1 MKSLQNFYFSILIV
15 FTYSCQNSGGDNKPT
30 TITEAPYLPVYSQ
43 SDKALELYRKAE
55 NNIFELE
62 FPEANKNYLA
72 ALELDPNFAMVKRN
86 IRETD
91 SDLKKTYI
99 ESANKFV
106 KSNPDLIFEPIMFKM
121 DSIWKSNMDWG
132 SRREQSSI
140 LMDKLIQDFPN
151 NFEAYLISGKTNS
164 NRWDR
169 PKERK
174 KKSIEYF
181 HKAIELAPNNPM
193 AYKELMEY
201 KYIEQ
206 LDIIE
211 LKNSEEYYNEFDNEL
226 SAIVEK
232 FSNSPRILSV
242 ASKLYSNAYDL
253 KDKSRKEKAIN
264 LAKQAVE
271 VARERKSS
279 SLNLYYRSLA
289 GIYSNCG
296 LVNESEQTLNLAL
309 DNYED
314 DSQLINTYFD
324 IFALDI
330 YNGKFLEAVKSIEEF
345 KSSIGGFGFS
355 TEDLLKCNI
364 GFEFYNSVIYAH
376 ANQKNRTKESLR
388 ALEEASDELLT
399 FYGFDKNDPEL
410 GKKVNRLPNDRDV
423 FSGVLWKIG
432 LNPGWLNFTE
442 LLLNTVIG
450 DFETAERLQIRN
462 KEKYGNRNNEVDAIM
477 SLLKGD
483 VQKSLDIFE
492 KLGGRWL
499 AYFSFFRGQALLN
512 AGYKDKAKI
521 ELEKALAMP
530 ALENFWNDIVIVKS
544 RNLHSK
550 L

>member
-140 LMDKLIQDFPN
+140 LMDKLIQEFPN

-181 HKAIELAPNNPM
+181 HKAIELAPNNPK

-492 KLGGRWL
+492 KEGRWL

>member
-15 FTYSCQNSGGDNKPT
+15 FTYSCQNSGGDKKPT

-132 SRREQSSI
+132 SRREQFSI
-140 LMDKLIQDFPN
+140 LMDKLIQEFPN

-164 NRWDR
+164 NRFDR

-181 HKAIELAPNNPM
+181 HKAIELAPNNPK

-232 FSNSPRILSV
+232 FSNSPRILST
-242 ASKLYSNAYDL
+242 ASKLYSNAYNL
-253 KDKSRKEKAIN
+253 KDDRRKEKSIN
-264 LAKQAVE
+264 LAKKAVE

-330 YNGKFLEAVKSIEEF
+330 YNGQFLEAVKSIEEF

-355 TEDLLKCNI
+355 TEDILKCKV

-492 KLGGRWL
+492 KEGRWL

-544 RNLHSK
+544 RKLHSK

>member
-1 MKSLQNFYFSILIV
+1 MKSLQNFYFSILII

-43 SDKALELYRKAE
+43 SEKALELYRKAE

-140 LMDKLIQDFPN
+140 LMDKLIQEFPN
-151 NFEAYLISGKTNS
+151 NFEAYLISGMLNTVKY
-164 NRWDR
+164 DR
-169 PKERK
+169 VEKRK
-174 KKSIEYF
+174 KKSIEHFY
-181 HKAIELAPNNPM
+181 KAIELAPNNPK
-193 AYKELMEY
+193 AYDALMEY
-201 KYIEQ
+201 KYVEQ
-206 LDIIE
+206 LDILE

-232 FSNSPRILSV
+232 FPNSPRILST
-242 ASKLYSNAYDL
+242 ASKLYSNAYNL
-253 KDKSRKEKAIN
+253 KDDRRKEKAIN
-264 LAKQAVE
+264 LAKKAVE
-271 VARERKSS
+271 VASDRNSS
-279 SLNLYYRSLA
+279 SLNLHYRSLA

-296 LVNESEQTLNLAL
+296 LVSESEQALNLAL

-355 TEDLLKCNI
+355 TEDVLKCKV

-376 ANQKNRTKESLR
+376 ANQENRTKESLR
-388 ALEEASDELLT
+388 ALEEASDELLL
-399 FYGFDKNDPEL
+399 FLGFDKNDTEL
-410 GKKVNRLPNDRDV
+410 GSKINRLPNDRGV
-423 FSGVLWKIG
+423 MFSGVLWKVGI
-432 LNPGWLNFTE
+432 NPNSFNFTK
-442 LLLNTVIG
+442 LLLNTVVG

-462 KEKYGNRNNEVDAIM
+462 KEKYGKRNIEVDAIM

-492 KLGGRWL
+492 KEGRWI
-499 AYFSFFRGQALLN
+499 AYFSFFKGQALLN

-521 ELEKALAMP
+521 ELEKAMAMP
-530 ALENFWNDIVIVKS
+530 ALENFWNDFVIVKS
-544 RNLHSK
+544 KKLHSK

>member
-121 DSIWKSNMDWG
+121 DSIWKSNMDRG
-132 SRREQSSI
+132 SRREQISI
-140 LMDKLIQDFPN
+140 IADKLIQEFPN
-151 NFEAYLISGKTNS
+151 DFEAYLISGKTNS

-181 HKAIELAPNNPM
+181 HKAIELAPNNPK

-232 FSNSPRILSV
+232 FSNSPRILST
-242 ASKLYSNAYDL
+242 ASKLYSNAYNL
-253 KDKSRKEKAIN
+253 KDDRRKEKSIN
-264 LAKQAVE
+264 LAKKAVE

-330 YNGKFLEAVKSIEEF
+330 YNGQFLEAVKSIEEF

-355 TEDLLKCNI
+355 TEDILKCKV

-376 ANQKNRTKESLR
+376 ANQKKRTKESLR

-492 KLGGRWL
+492 KEGRWI

>member
-15 FTYSCQNSGGDNKPT
+15 FTYSCQNSGGDKKPT

-132 SRREQSSI
+132 SRREQFSI
-140 LMDKLIQDFPN
+140 LMDKLIQEFPN

-164 NRWDR
+164 NRFDR

-181 HKAIELAPNNPM
+181 HKAIELAPNNPK

-232 FSNSPRILSV
+232 FSNSPRILST
-242 ASKLYSNAYDL
+242 ASKLYSNAYNL
-253 KDKSRKEKAIN
+253 KDDRRKEKSIN
-264 LAKQAVE
+264 LAKKAVE

-330 YNGKFLEAVKSIEEF
+330 YNGQFLEAVKSIEEF

-355 TEDLLKCNI
+355 TEDILKCKV

-492 KLGGRWL
+492 KEGRWL

>member
-43 SDKALELYRKAE
+43 SEKALELYRKAE

-72 ALELDPNFAMVKRN
+72 ALELDPNFPMVKYN
-86 IRETD
+86 IKETD

-121 DSIWKSNMDWG
+121 DSIWKSNMDRG
-132 SRREQSSI
+132 SRREQISI
-140 LMDKLIQDFPN
+140 IADKLIQEFPN
-151 NFEAYLISGKTNS
+151 DFEAYLISGKTNS
-164 NRWDR
+164 NKFDR

-181 HKAIELAPNNPM
+181 YKAIELAPNNPK

-232 FSNSPRILSV
+232 FSNSPRILST
-242 ASKLYSNAYDL
+242 ASKLYSNAYNL
-253 KDKSRKEKAIN
+253 KDEIRKEKSIN
-264 LAKQAVE
+264 LAKKAVE

-330 YNGKFLEAVKSIEEF
+330 YNGQFLEAVKSIEEF

-355 TEDLLKCNI
+355 TEDILKCKV

-410 GKKVNRLPNDRDV
+410 GKKVNRLPYDRDV
-423 FSGVLWKIG
+423 FSGVLWNLG
-432 LNPGWLNFTE
+432 LSPGWLNFTE

-462 KEKYGNRNNEVDAIM
+462 KEKYGNRNNVVDAIM

-492 KLGGRWL
+492 KEGAVL

-530 ALENFWNDIVIVKS
+530 PLENFWNDIVIVKS

>member
-43 SDKALELYRKAE
+43 SEKALELYRKAE

-86 IRETD
+86 IIETD

-132 SRREQSSI
+132 SRREQISI
-140 LMDKLIQDFPN
+140 ITDKLIQEFPN
-151 NFEAYLISGKTNS
+151 DFEAYLISGKNNS
-164 NRWDR
+164 NKYER

-181 HKAIELAPNNPM
+181 YKAIELAPNNPK

-264 LAKQAVE
+264 LAKKAVE

-279 SLNLYYRSLA
+279 SLNLHYRSLA

-355 TEDLLKCNI
+355 TEDVLKCKV

-376 ANQKNRTKESLR
+376 ANQENRTKESLR

-410 GKKVNRLPNDRDV
+410 GNKINRLPNDRGV
-423 FSGVLWKIG
+423 IFRGVLWKVGI
-432 LNPGWLNFTE
+432 NPKSLNFTK
-442 LLLNTVIG
+442 LLLNTVVG

-462 KEKYGNRNNEVDAIM
+462 KEKYGKRNNEVDAIM

-492 KLGGRWL
+492 KEGRWL

-521 ELEKALAMP
+521 ELEKAMAMP

>member
-1 MKSLQNFYFSILIV
+1 M
-15 FTYSCQNSGGDNKPT
+15 
-30 TITEAPYLPVYSQ
+30 
-43 SDKALELYRKAE
+43 
-55 NNIFELE
+55 
-62 FPEANKNYLA
+62 
-72 ALELDPNFAMVKRN
+72 
-86 IRETD
+86 
-91 SDLKKTYI
+91 
-99 ESANKFV
+99 
-106 KSNPDLIFEPIMFKM
+106 
-121 DSIWKSNMDWG
+121 
-132 SRREQSSI
+132 
-140 LMDKLIQDFPN
+140 
-151 NFEAYLISGKTNS
+151 
-164 NRWDR
+164 
-169 PKERK
+169 
-174 KKSIEYF
+174 
-181 HKAIELAPNNPM
+181 
-193 AYKELMEY
+193 
-201 KYIEQ
+201 
-206 LDIIE
+206 
-211 LKNSEEYYNEFDNEL
+211 
-226 SAIVEK
+226 
-232 FSNSPRILSV
+232 
-242 ASKLYSNAYDL
+242 
-253 KDKSRKEKAIN
+253 
-264 LAKQAVE
+264 
-271 VARERKSS
+271 
-279 SLNLYYRSLA
+279 
-289 GIYSNCG
+289 
-296 LVNESEQTLNLAL
+296 AL
-309 DNYED
+309 DNSKD

-492 KLGGRWL
+492 KEGRWL

>member
-132 SRREQSSI
+132 SRREQFSI
-140 LMDKLIQDFPN
+140 LMDKLIQEFPN

-181 HKAIELAPNNPM
+181 HKAIELAPNNPK

-232 FSNSPRILSV
+232 FSNSPRILST
-242 ASKLYSNAYDL
+242 ASKLYSNAYNL
-253 KDKSRKEKAIN
+253 KDDRRKEKSIN
-264 LAKQAVE
+264 LAKKAVE

-330 YNGKFLEAVKSIEEF
+330 YNGQFLEAVKSIEEF

-355 TEDLLKCNI
+355 TEDILKCKV

-492 KLGGRWL
+492 KEGRWL